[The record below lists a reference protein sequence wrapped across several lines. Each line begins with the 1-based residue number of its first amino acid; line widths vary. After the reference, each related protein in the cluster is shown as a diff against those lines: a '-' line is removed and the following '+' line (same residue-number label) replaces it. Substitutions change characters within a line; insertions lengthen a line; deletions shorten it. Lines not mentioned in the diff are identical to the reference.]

1 MDDRRK
7 RRSLSSSDRIGK
19 YQLDKIIHQGKY
31 RTIYKAHDPFL
42 ERDVAIKVSQF
53 PIIKKVKKIHS
64 NYAILF
70 FWKPV
75 Q

>member
-7 RRSLSSSDRIGK
+7 RRSLSSSDRV
-19 YQLDKIIHQGKY
+19 GKY